1 MRIRFT
7 KMQGAGND
15 FVVLD
20 ETRGPLGLT
29 TAHYRF
35 LADRHFGVGAD
46 QILTVRPSPGAG
58 IDFEYVIHNAD
69 GGEVEQCGNGAR
81 CFVRFVREQ
90 GLTAKDAV
98 KVKTQGGVIELRMQP
113 DGRVTVNMG
122 APVFELARI
131 PFDPAGLV
139 PDASAG
145 AGAADAANANA
156 DADEAAAAASAAS
169 AIATATDVWPQ
180 WPLALGVS
188 GREPHALGQAQVPV
202 QVAVVSMGNPHA
214 VQIVAD
220 VDTAPVQETG
230 ALIEHHPAFPKRVNA
245 GFMQIVSRSQIRL
258 RVYERGAGET
268 LACGTGACA
277 AVVAG
282 IRLGLLDSCVDVLTR
297 GGQLTIEWSGALDA
311 PVLMTGPATTVFA
324 AEIDIP
330 DAP

>member
-20 ETRGPLGLT
+20 ETRGLLGLT
-29 TAHYRF
+29 AAQYRF

-46 QILTVRPSPGAG
+46 QILSVRPSPAPG

-98 KVKTQGGVIELRMQP
+98 TVKTLGGVIEPRMQA
-113 DGRVTVNMG
+113 DGRVSVNMG
-122 APVFELARI
+122 APVFGLAEI
-131 PFDPAGLV
+131 PFDAVGLT
-139 PDASAG
+139 PEASG
-145 AGAADAANANA
+145 A
-156 DADEAAAAASAAS
+156 
-169 AIATATDVWPQ
+169 WQ
-180 WPLALGVS
+180 KWPLALEN
-188 GREPHALGQAQVPV
+188 RAQD
-202 QVAVVSMGNPHA
+202 AIILIATLSMGNPHA
-214 VQIVAD
+214 VQLVDD
-220 VDTAPVQETG
+220 VETAPVLQTG
-230 ALIEHHPAFPKRVNA
+230 PLIEHHARFPKRVNA
-245 GFMQIVSRSQIRL
+245 GFMQVVSRSQIRL

-282 IRLGLLDSCVDVLTR
+282 IRLGLLDSRVEVQTR
-297 GGQLTIEWSGALDA
+297 GGRLTIEWAGQLDA
-311 PVLMTGPATTVFA
+311 PVMMTGPASTVFES
-324 AEIDIP
+324 EIEIP
-330 DAP
+330 DHP